1 MESRHPDWQRL
12 DEEHLQAGGCSEPG
26 HHAGEKREAYRRDP
40 RSHCDQRQRVQAAG
54 RPVRIGREARGG
66 LDMSRRLVVSIVAL
80 IAATMSSALLRAQ
93 DEKWNNIPPTRAA
106 YKDKKPSGPA
116 PKRDL
121 TGIWDTVQTL
131 GTSGAIEH
139 PALFPGGRGQEGGR
153 EDETG
158 IAKPLPY
165 TPAGLAALKKNK
177 PSGPGVRQVDSVLTN
192 DPAGK
197 CDPLGFPYM
206 FLWELRTLNVV
217 QTPKQ
222 VIILSPFY
230 GNYRVIW
237 TDGRKPPADPDPR
250 YNGYSVGRWVDDY
263 TFEVQTTGM
272 LPKTWLDHAG
282 RAHSDQL
289 VMDETYHRVAGD
301 TIEYPMKI
309 TDPKMYT
316 EPWLAR

>member
-1 MESRHPDWQRL
+1 MSKRVGVLLLAVAAAAIFSARL
-12 DEEHLQAGGCSEPG
+12 G
-26 HHAGEKREAYRRDP
+26 
-40 RSHCDQRQRVQAAG
+40 
-54 RPVRIGREARGG
+54 
-66 LDMSRRLVVSIVAL
+66 
-80 IAATMSSALLRAQ
+80 AQ

-106 YKDKKPSGPA
+106 YRNWKPSGVS

-131 GTSGAIEH
+131 GTSGVLEH
-139 PALFPGGRGQEGGR
+139 PALYPGRRGQEGGH

-158 IAKPLPY
+158 IEHPLPY

-206 FLWELRTLNVV
+206 FTWEFRTINVV

-222 VIILSPFY
+222 VIMLSPFY

-250 YNGYSVGRWVDDY
+250 YNGYSVGHWVDDY
-263 TFEVQTTGM
+263 TFVIETTGM
-272 LPKTWLDHAG
+272 NPKTWLDHAG
-282 RAHSDQL
+282 RPHSEKL
-289 VMDETYHRVAGD
+289 VVEETYHRISAD
-301 TIEYPMKI
+301 TIEFSMKFS
-309 TDPKMYT
+309 DPVMYT
-316 EPWLAR
+316 EPVMATNKLPLHKLPDDFDIPELLCSPSEFADYNNQVASPVLRDQSKK